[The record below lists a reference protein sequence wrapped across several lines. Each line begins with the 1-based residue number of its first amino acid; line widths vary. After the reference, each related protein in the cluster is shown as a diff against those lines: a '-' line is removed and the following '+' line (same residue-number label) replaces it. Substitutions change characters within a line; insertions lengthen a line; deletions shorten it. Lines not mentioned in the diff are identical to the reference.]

1 MPTSSIRICWP
12 SSTPN
17 RPTRRSFPDWRRAA
31 FALIYR
37 SLTRRPGSRW
47 CAGNCALEES
57 PGSRETGRRLMAARR
72 EPRESATESKP
83 PLLHGAVR
91 VKGWGKSPPR
101 DWRQDRHGKPRPEQ
115 DRIGGAHGLYPACAP
130 GVSREVPGNRHP
142 RGMAARPEQSGE
154 QNPAYRPSGLT
165 SRCRYTAAFDRGSN
179 EGRRGPQRKQ
189 GLVSCPRI
197 NCREARRDV
206 HALPPAY
213 ETP

>member
-115 DRIGGAHGLYPACAP
+115 DRIGGAHGPFSARAP

-142 RGMAARPEQSGE
+142 RGMAARSLRRQGRTEPGLQAVWSFSPVAQSATIRSRIELRG
-154 QNPAYRPSGLT
+154 NRPA
-165 SRCRYTAAFDRGSN
+165 A
-179 EGRRGPQRKQ
+179 
-189 GLVSCPRI
+189 
-197 NCREARRDV
+197 
-206 HALPPAY
+206 
-213 ETP
+213 

>member
-47 CAGNCALEES
+47 QVGNGLLEES

-115 DRIGGAHGLYPACAP
+115 DRIGGAHGPFSARAP

-154 QNPAYRPSGLT
+154 QNPAYRPSGLFPGRAKRDNSIEDRIEGKKARSASKGYT
-165 SRCRYTAAFDRGSN
+165 PMTLRVIIRSRI
-179 EGRRGPQRKQ
+179 E
-189 GLVSCPRI
+189 
-197 NCREARRDV
+197 
-206 HALPPAY
+206 
-213 ETP
+213 